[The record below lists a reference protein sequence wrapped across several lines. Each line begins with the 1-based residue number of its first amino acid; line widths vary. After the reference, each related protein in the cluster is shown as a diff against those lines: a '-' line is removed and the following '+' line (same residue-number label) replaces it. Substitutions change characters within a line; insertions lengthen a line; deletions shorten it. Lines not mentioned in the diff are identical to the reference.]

1 MTIDGRDPQIQFKA
15 PGNYYFPFFLL
26 YMSKNMLRNSN
37 HLKRVLISKY
47 TTPTGCGGI
56 FSVCQKSLYSTAP
69 GKLCISQKKS
79 LI

>member
-1 MTIDGRDPQIQFKA
+1 
-15 PGNYYFPFFLL
+15 
-26 YMSKNMLRNSN
+26 MLRNSN

-69 GKLCISQKKS
+69 GKFCISRKNPKFES
-79 LI
+79 PLIFIINRFRDWKQRNKNQRKDPW